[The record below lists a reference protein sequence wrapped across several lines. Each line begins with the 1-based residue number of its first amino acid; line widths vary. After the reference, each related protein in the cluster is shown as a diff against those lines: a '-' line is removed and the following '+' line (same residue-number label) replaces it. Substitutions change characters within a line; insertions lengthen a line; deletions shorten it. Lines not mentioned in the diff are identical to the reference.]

1 MALFKTALLAL
12 VALFTSYTFAVS
24 PLVVKGADFVNSV
37 DGTRFQ
43 IIGVAYQPGGSSG
56 FDPGSGIDPLSNG
69 TVCLRDA
76 ALMQRLGVNAIR
88 VYNLDPDLDH
98 SECASIFNAAGIY
111 MILDVNSPLPN
122 QSLNR
127 GAPWESYNSDY
138 LQRVF
143 QVLEGFMHFNNTLGF
158 FSGNEVI
165 NEDSVPQVP
174 AYIRA
179 VTRDIKDY
187 IAAQASR
194 DIPVGYS
201 AADVRPL
208 LMGTF
213 NYMSCGLANETSS
226 KIDFFGL
233 NSYSW
238 CGDATFQTSGYDVLV
253 EEFSNT
259 TIPIFFSE
267 YGCNNVSPR
276 VFTEV
281 PVLYSEQMTPVF
293 SGGLIYEYSEEP
305 NNYGLV
311 NLNDNGTVS
320 ILRDYDNLRK
330 QYDALDVALLARANA
345 TATSLTAPA
354 CGHSL
359 LAGTNF
365 SMSFD
370 IPTRPNGVDDL
381 IKKGVSGSYPTGT
394 SSITNTKPSQIV
406 YATNGQQLT
415 GLELTVL
422 ANDESNLP
430 GNNTS
435 GTTPETPSGT
445 ASTTGT
451 ASTSSSSS
459 SPTNTNAAAKVD
471 DTKFGSLIFGALTVG
486 FLMQW

>member
-1 MALFKTALLAL
+1 
-12 VALFTSYTFAVS
+12 
-24 PLVVKGADFVNSV
+24 
-37 DGTRFQ
+37 
-43 IIGVAYQPGGSSG
+43 
-56 FDPGSGIDPLSNG
+56 
-69 TVCLRDA
+69 
-76 ALMQRLGVNAIR
+76 MQRLGVNAIR

-138 LQRVF
+138 LERVF
-143 QVLEGFMHFNNTLGF
+143 QVIEGFMHFNNTLGF

-194 DIPVGYS
+194 EIPVGYS

-213 NYMSCGLANETSS
+213 NYMSCGLDNETSS

-238 CGDATFQTSGYDVLV
+238 CGDASFESSGYDVLV
-253 EEFSNT
+253 KDFSNT

-267 YGCNNVSPR
+267 YGCNEVTPR
-276 VFTEV
+276 EFTEV
-281 PVLYSEQMTPVF
+281 PVLYSEKMTPVF

-311 NLNDNGTVS
+311 NLNDNSTVS
-320 ILRDYDNLRK
+320 ILNDYDNLRK
-330 QYDALDVALLARANA
+330 QYNSLDVSALEKANA
-345 TATSLTAPA
+345 TATSLTPPDCAS
-354 CGHSL
+354 SL

-365 SMSFD
+365 TKAFD
-370 IPTRPNGVDDL
+370 VPARPDGVDDL
-381 IKKGVSGSYPTGT
+381 IKNGVKGKFPTGT
-394 SSITNTKPSQIV
+394 SSITDTKPTQIV
-406 YATNGQQLT
+406 YAANGQEIT
-415 GLELTVL
+415 GLELNVL
-422 ANDESNLP
+422 ANDQSNLP

-435 GTTPETPSGT
+435 GTTPEGSSGT
-445 ASTTGT
+445 A
-451 ASTSSSSS
+451 TSSGS
-459 SPTNTNAAAKVD
+459 SPTKTNAAARVE
-471 DTKFGSLIFGALTVG
+471 DTKFGSLFFGVLTVG
-486 FLMQW
+486 LLTQW

>member
-1 MALFKTALLAL
+1 MAQLRATFLVL
-12 VALFTSYTFAVS
+12 VALFTSFTYAVS

-37 DGTRFQ
+37 DDTRFQ

-56 FDPGSGIDPLSNG
+56 FDPGSGVDPLSNSS
-69 TVCLRDA
+69 VCLRDA
-76 ALMQRLGVNAIR
+76 VLMQRLGVNAIR

-138 LQRVF
+138 LERVF
-143 QVLEGFMHFNNTLGF
+143 KVVEGFMHFNNTLGF

-165 NEDSVPQVP
+165 NEDSVAQVP

-179 VTRDIKDY
+179 VTRDVKDY
-187 IAAQASR
+187 IAAQGSR

-208 LMGTF
+208 LMGTY
-213 NYMSCGLANETSS
+213 NYLSCGLDNETTS

-238 CGDATFQTSGYDVLV
+238 CGDATFESSGYDVLV
-253 EEFSNT
+253 DDFSNT

-267 YGCNNVSPR
+267 YGCNHITPR
-276 VFTEV
+276 VFSEV
-281 PVLYSEQMTPVF
+281 PVLYSEKMTPVF

-311 NLNDNGTVS
+311 ELNDNGTVS
-320 ILRDYDNLRK
+320 ILTDYDNLRK
-330 QYDALDVALLARANA
+330 QFNSLDVGLLEKANA
-345 TATSLTAPA
+345 TATSLTPPTCAS
-354 CGHSL
+354 SL
-359 LAGTNF
+359 LAGANF
-365 SMSFD
+365 TKTYS
-370 IPTRPNGVDDL
+370 IPARPDGVDDL
-381 IKKGVSGSYPTGT
+381 IKNGINGTFPTGT
-394 SSITNTKPSQIV
+394 SSVTDTKPSQIV
-406 YATNGQQLT
+406 YSTSGQEIT
-415 GLELTVL
+415 GLELNVL
-422 ANDESNLP
+422 ANDQSNLP

-435 GTTPETPSGT
+435 GTTPEGGS
-445 ASTTGT
+445 STT
-451 ASTSSSSS
+451 TSSGSKPSK
-459 SPTNTNAAAKVD
+459 THNAAVNLKMDGA
-471 DTKFGSLIFGALTVG
+471 KFGSLMFGALSVG
-486 FLMQW
+486 LFMQW

>member
-1 MALFKTALLAL
+1 MDWQFKVTFLAL
-12 VALFTSYTFAVS
+12 VALFTSYAFAVS

-56 FDPGSGIDPLSNG
+56 FDPGSGIDPLSNSS
-69 TVCLRDA
+69 VCLRDA
-76 ALMQRLGVNAIR
+76 VLMQRLGVNAIR

-143 QVLEGFMHFNNTLGF
+143 QVVEGFMHFNNTLGF

-187 IAAQASR
+187 IAAQGPR

-226 KIDFFGL
+226 SSKIDFFGL

-238 CGDATFQTSGYDVLV
+238 CGDATFQSSGYDVLV
-253 EEFSNT
+253 DDFSNT

-276 VFTEV
+276 KFSEV
-281 PVLYSEQMTPVF
+281 PVLYSKQMTPVF

-320 ILRDYDNLRK
+320 IFEDYDNLRK
-330 QYDALDVALLARANA
+330 QYDSLDVALLEKANA
-345 TATSLTAPA
+345 TATSLTAPNCA
-354 CGHSL
+354 GSL
-359 LAGTNF
+359 LSGTNF
-365 SMSFD
+365 TKSFD
-370 IPTRPNGVDDL
+370 IPARPDGVDKL
-381 IKKGVSGSYPTGT
+381 IKNGISGKYPTGT
-394 SSITNTKPSQIV
+394 SSISDTKPSQIV
-406 YATNGQQLT
+406 YAANGQQIT
-415 GLELTVL
+415 GLELNVL
-422 ANDESNLP
+422 ANDQSNLP

-435 GTTPETPSGT
+435 GSTPASPSGT
-445 ASTTGT
+445 ASTT
-451 ASTSSSSS
+451 TSSSSA
-459 SPTNTNAAAKVD
+459 PTKTNAATNLKVD
-471 DTKFGSLIFGALTVG
+471 DARFGSLIFGVVAAGL
-486 FLMQW
+486 LMQW

>member
-1 MALFKTALLAL
+1 MAQFKAVFLAL
-12 VALFTSYTFAVS
+12 VTLFTSYASAVA
-24 PLVVKGADFVNSV
+24 PLVVKGADFVNSI
-37 DGTRFQ
+37 DDTRFQ

-56 FDPGSGIDPLSNG
+56 FNPGSGIDPLSDAS
-69 TVCLRDA
+69 VCLRDA
-76 ALMQRLGVNAIR
+76 VLMQRLGVNAVR

-98 SECASIFNAAGIY
+98 TDCANIFNAAGIY

-127 GAPWESYNSDY
+127 GAPWESYSEDY
-138 LQRVF
+138 MERVF
-143 QVLEGFMHFNNTLGF
+143 KVVQDFMIFNNTLGF

-165 NEDSVPQVP
+165 NEDSVPEVP

-187 IAAQASR
+187 ISAQASR
-194 DIPVGYS
+194 PIPVGYS

-213 NYMSCGLANETSS
+213 NYMSCGLSNETSS

-238 CGDATFQTSGYDVLV
+238 CGDATFESSGYDVLV
-253 EEFSNT
+253 SDFSNT

-276 VFTEV
+276 KFSEV
-281 PVLYSEQMTPVF
+281 GTLYGPQMTPVF

-320 ILRDYDNLRK
+320 LLVDYENLRK
-330 QYDALDVALLARANA
+330 QYDDLDVGLLEKANA
-345 TATSLTAPA
+345 TATSLTPPDCAS
-354 CGHSL
+354 SL
-359 LAGTNF
+359 LSGANF
-365 SMSFD
+365 TKSYA
-370 IPTRPNGVDDL
+370 IPARPDGVDDL
-381 IKKGVSGSYPTGT
+381 IKKGVEGT
-394 SSITNTKPSQIV
+394 SSASNEAVTDTKPTQTV
-406 YATNGQQLT
+406 YASNGQEIS
-415 GLELTVL
+415 GLELNVL
-422 ANDESNLP
+422 EWDQSNLP

-435 GTTPETPSGT
+435 GTTPASPSG
-445 ASTTGT
+445 SGS
-451 ASTSSSSS
+451 STSSGS
-459 SPTNTNAAAKVD
+459 SPSNTNAAPRVD
-471 DTKFGSLIFGALTVG
+471 DIKFGSLVMGALGVG
-486 FLMQW
+486 MYLQL